1 VLRIKCCPLQSDSS
15 SAHSKA
21 NSTLAAVH
29 CACACAQASTAAA
42 QSAAGAA
49 AQAAAVAR
57 ATVTQLQ
64 QEASH
69 LSNGLQEAADLCAD
83 LKNRLSSEE
92 LQCAAFQQ
100 LLARE
105 KVLLA
110 VHYSLRN
117 MLFSC

>member
-1 VLRIKCCPLQSDSS
+1 MCG
-15 SAHSKA
+15 
-21 NSTLAAVH
+21 
-29 CACACAQASTAAA
+29 AQASTAAA
-42 QSAAGAA
+42 QSTAAAA

-83 LKNRLSSEE
+83 LKDRLISEE

-110 VHYSLRN
+110 VCFCS
-117 MLFSC
+117 SCNLLCSAERSYCCNNLKYFH